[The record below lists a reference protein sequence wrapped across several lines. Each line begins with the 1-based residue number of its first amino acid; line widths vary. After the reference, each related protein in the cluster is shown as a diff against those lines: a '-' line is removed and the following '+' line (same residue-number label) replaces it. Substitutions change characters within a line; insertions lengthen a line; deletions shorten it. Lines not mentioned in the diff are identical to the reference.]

1 MMSTPPTAPP
11 VDLILIFRSSP
22 KSRTESEEAERAYTS
37 LLSQLRDGGLEAVGK
52 SGSAPSELLIF
63 VRCPWEKMGEL
74 VDRQRT
80 EDFLHG
86 VNAVSMPALEPPAGE
101 APLTPADRLR
111 LLHSYITTSALDGGL
126 GIAPGAPGHERLTG
140 IMALKDKQF
149 ETAWIKSWT
158 MSRLGV
164 WMSESELGRV
174 KDEYGEAIAL
184 YYAFLSSYAHS
195 LVVPSVLGV
204 AIWYFNLP
212 YSPLYAIPLCLW
224 SIVFIEAFR
233 VRERTLAVKWGT
245 RNAQR
250 VERRRAEF
258 KGTISEDGVESFPW
272 WQREVRVLASV
283 PVILGESV
291 ILGAILTAI
300 FVFEAFVTQIYTGP
314 GHAYAGYIPTVI
326 FLTFIPKLLSVYQAS
341 GKALT
346 NWENHA
352 HESTYSTSL
361 TLKTFTLSAVVA
373 YLGLYLTAF
382 VYIPFGPNV
391 MSWVYTKVLS
401 LRMPTEVPPSGSEA
415 MVAAAMA
422 LNGTVKGQPLHS
434 RFDTLTS
441 AQAKIRPDRLH
452 NQMFAYTVTN
462 QVVNFVL
469 ENVLPY
475 ITRAASNVQQGKG
488 LSGKKGLVTPVE
500 QVVSEQEIQL
510 LLQAREEAAL
520 PDYELFGDYA
530 EMVTQFGYVVL
541 WSVAW
546 PLAPLCALVNNWVEI
561 RSDAWKLTAH
571 YRRPLPMRAET
582 IGPWLDSLSFLC
594 WLGALT
600 NGALIF
606 LFKPTEQNPDPA
618 HGTGLGSSFLTTR
631 LARAHLPSQTET
643 LLTAVLPALLVAL
656 TASHGFLLAQ
666 GAIRFALEKLLW
678 QGSPAEVGL
687 RKHERAVRTLWAQ
700 KSVASAGGN
709 NPDGVGRKLGKA
721 VPRSE
726 EKDEDTWKG
735 FWSRE
740 EGLVEIQSSIKS
752 A

>member
-1 MMSTPPTAPP
+1 MAATTPAAPP
-11 VDLILIFRSSP
+11 VDIILIFRSSP

-37 LLSQLRDGGLEAVGK
+37 LLSQLHDGGLEAVGK
-52 SGSAPSELLIF
+52 SGSTPSELLVF
-63 VRCPWEKMGEL
+63 VRCPWKKMEAL

-86 VNAVSMPALEPPAGE
+86 VNAASLPALEQPVDA

-126 GIAPGAPGHERLTG
+126 GIAPGASGHERLAG

-149 ETAWIKSWT
+149 ERAWIRSWT

-164 WMSESELGRV
+164 WMSDTELARV
-174 KDEYGEAIAL
+174 KDEYGEAVAL
-184 YYAFLSSYAHS
+184 YYAFLSSYAHA
-195 LVVPSVLGV
+195 LIVPTLLGV
-204 AIWYFNLP
+204 GIWYFKLP

-224 SIVFIEAFR
+224 SIFFVELFR
-233 VRERTLAVKWGT
+233 LRERTLAVRWGT
-245 RNAQR
+245 RNAER

-283 PVILGESV
+283 PVILGESI

-326 FLTFIPKLLSVYQAS
+326 FLTFIPKLLAIYQAS

-352 HESTYSTSL
+352 HESTYATSL

-391 MSWVYTKVLS
+391 MGWVYNKVLS
-401 LRMPTEVPPSGSEA
+401 LRMPTEASASGSDA
-415 MVAAAMA
+415 LAAAA
-422 LNGTVKGQPLHS
+422 KAVNGTAAGSQLRTS
-434 RFDTLTS
+434 FDSLTN
-441 AQAKIRPDRLH
+441 AQSKIRPDRLH
-452 NQMFAYTVTN
+452 TQMFAYTVTN
-462 QVVNFVL
+462 QVVNTAL
-469 ENVLPY
+469 EIVLPY
-475 ITRAASNVQQGKG
+475 ITRAAGNFQQGKG
-488 LSGKKGLVTPVE
+488 LSGTKGLVTPAE
-500 QVVSEQEIQL
+500 QGVSEQERQL

-530 EMVTQFGYVVL
+530 EMATQFGYVVL

-561 RSDAWKLTAH
+561 RSDAFKLTAH

-600 NGALIF
+600 NAALIF
-606 LFKPTEQNPDPA
+606 LFKPTEENANPA
-618 HGTGLGSSFLTTR
+618 SGAGLGSSFLATK
-631 LARAHLPSQTET
+631 LSRAHLPSETET

-678 QGSPAEVGL
+678 HGSPAEVGL
-687 RKHERAVRTLWAQ
+687 RKHEREVRMLWAQ
-700 KSVASAGGN
+700 NSVASAGGS
-709 NPDGVGRKLGKA
+709 NPDGVGRELGKA
-721 VPRSE
+721 VPGFE
-726 EKDEDTWKG
+726 EKGEDTWKG

-740 EGLVEIQSSIKS
+740 EGLSEIQSSIKN